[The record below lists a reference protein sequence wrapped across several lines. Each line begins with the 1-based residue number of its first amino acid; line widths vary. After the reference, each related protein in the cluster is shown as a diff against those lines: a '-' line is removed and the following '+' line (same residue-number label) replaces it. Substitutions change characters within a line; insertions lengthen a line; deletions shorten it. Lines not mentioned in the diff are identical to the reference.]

1 MPAIQEIAQMKNL
14 NYNELNFREATAD
27 DIAQIQIVRNSV
39 KENVLSNPDLVTNEH
54 CLEFI
59 TNRGKGWVCESDNII
74 VGFSIVDLKERNVW
88 ALFLNPNYERI
99 GIGKQLQKIM
109 LDWYFNQTS
118 ENIWLGTD
126 RNTRAEHF
134 YRKSGWNE
142 VGMHGNGEVKFEMT
156 QENWKRCRR

>member
-1 MPAIQEIAQMKNL
+1 VPATREIAQMKNL

-27 DIAQIQIVRNSV
+27 DITQIQILRNSV

-99 GIGKQLQKIM
+99 GIGKQLQKM
-109 LDWYFNQTS
+109 ATL
-118 ENIWLGTD
+118 
-126 RNTRAEHF
+126 
-134 YRKSGWNE
+134 KS
-142 VGMHGNGEVKFEMT
+142 VAILIFL
-156 QENWKRCRR
+156 